1 MQALPDTVANML
13 DDMSKTTERIAE
25 FLIQRLPRGPYI
37 LVGRGQHYATCL
49 EGALKVWKWHKLSY
63 DAQDVMCKILLG
75 HISSTTDFLS
85 KIRELTQLPSEGIHP
100 SDLKIPG
107 KLIVAEDKMPVI
119 FVTSRERR

>member
-1 MQALPDTVANML
+1 ML
-13 DDMSKTTERIAE
+13 SVKSCWATS
-25 FLIQRLPRGPYI
+25 FL
-37 LVGRGQHYATCL
+37 
-49 EGALKVWKWHKLSY
+49 
-63 DAQDVMCKILLG
+63 
-75 HISSTTDFLS
+75 SSIDFRS